1 MLISDMMQPAGRVFL
16 KSEWG
21 PISDYWPCVSFTKPS
36 VGARLRREFVPGRDV
51 LVYVGTTSPASTE
64 NPDHRSCLLSAVV
77 IEPNHVLE
85 TKRIVPVESW
95 TNSIEHHGD
104 RWPHALAAIRAADI
118 LGPPYPEARS
128 VMPKSYRSFS
138 DIANRGNVIEAHPD
152 ERAAIM
158 ALGVSPLKLTLREGV
173 AEYIGLKETANP
185 ATDKTVRQET
195 SRMTQLICD
204 RVSRGGEQH
213 IRINPQRY
221 APSFAVLNA
230 LLLEKWLVEQRGKCA
245 LCGGPLVA
253 STANPMLKASADRID
268 SGNGSYD
275 KANVQITHLA
285 CNLAKNQFGQDQ
297 FDDWVLAVRGVE
309 PATGIAPTEMPS

>member
-1 MLISDMMQPAGRVFL
+1 MLISDMMQPSGRVFL

-21 PISDYWPCVSFTKPS
+21 PINDYWPCVSFTKPS

-95 TNSIEHHGD
+95 NHSIEHHGD

-118 LGPPYPEARS
+118 LGPPYPEARR

-138 DIANRGNVIEAHPD
+138 DIANRGNVIEADPD

-158 ALGVSPLKLTLREGV
+158 ALGVRPLTLTLREGV
-173 AEYIGLKETANP
+173 AAYIGLKETANP
-185 ATDKTVRQET
+185 AIDKTVRQET

-230 LLLEKWLVEQRGKCA
+230 LLLRKWLVEQRGKCA

-275 KANVQITHLA
+275 ETNVQITHLA
-285 CNLAKNQFGQDQ
+285 CNLAKNQYGQDR
-297 FDDWVLAVRGVE
+297 FDDWILAVRGVQPE
-309 PATGIAPTEMPS
+309 TGIAPTEMPS